1 MTQVLRRWAGPLL
14 VAATIAAGV
23 TGAAQAPTKP
33 RPAMT
38 AAKASSFVN
47 RVWVVV
53 ASSGVAPGTLYVFLS
68 DGALVISSKGNPP
81 GVGRWSGS
89 AAGLVMT
96 EEGRDYKADVVE
108 LTVDRFRLRVHNPGE
123 LTDITF
129 APAAQRAEGPG
140 DPGPGAI
147 SPLPTTYRCGDET
160 YRLAFEEGMAY
171 VTLPDGTAVSLARLK
186 QNDEAA
192 TRRTY
197 TNGRMTFIEVKQGA
211 VPEVLFARGRM
222 ALQRCATPATP

>member
-1 MTQVLRRWAGPLL
+1 VSQVLRRWAGPLL
-14 VAATIAAGV
+14 VAATMAAGA
-23 TGAAQAPTKP
+23 TGAAQGPKKP
-33 RPAMT
+33 RAATTP
-38 AAKASSFVN
+38 AKASSFVN

-53 ASSGVAPGTLYVFLS
+53 ASGGVAPGTLYVFLS

-89 AAGLVMT
+89 ATGLVLT

-123 LTDITF
+123 PTDITF
-129 APAAQRAEGPG
+129 APAAQRAEGDG
-140 DPGPGAI
+140 DPGPGAV

-160 YRLAFEEGMAY
+160 FKLAFEDGMAY
-171 VTLPDGTAVSLARLK
+171 VTAADGATLTLPRLR
-186 QNDEAA
+186 QSDEAA
-192 TRRTY
+192 ARRTY

-222 ALQRCATPATP
+222 ALQRCANP